1 MLISNK
7 NIKKDGNLYMK
18 KHKRKI
24 AAAGAVILLLLYI
37 STLIFAFM
45 DSPLATQLL
54 GISVSATIIL
64 PIIFYAII
72 LVHRLIHKN
81 DD

>member
-1 MLISNK
+1 MN
-7 NIKKDGNLYMK
+7 

-24 AAAGAVILLLLYI
+24 AAAGALILILLYI
-37 STLIFAFM
+37 STIIFAFI
-45 DSPLATQLL
+45 DSPLATKLL

-64 PIIFYAII
+64 PVIFYAII
-72 LVHRLIHKN
+72 MVNRLIHRN

>member
-1 MLISNK
+1 
-7 NIKKDGNLYMK
+7 MK

-24 AAAGAVILLLLYI
+24 AAAGAAILILLYI
-37 STLIFAFM
+37 STIIFAFM
-45 DSPLATQLL
+45 DSPVATQLL

-64 PIIFYAII
+64 PVIFYAII
-72 LVHRLIHKN
+72 VVNRLIHRN